1 MPLVKSKPKDVIRL
15 PDVIVMFKKVNQLA
29 GSGDPL
35 IYNWV
40 GTKGKNKGKKLS
52 SKVWVNYWETV
63 CLIAMLFLFGRRIS
77 EVITVKRKDVWTKR
91 GFLYVRFRLLKRQH
105 TGEIIYKVK
114 RIHLEKSKMLS
125 QLITGHVRR
134 IPDGEAYIFQGESRP
149 HIQVVRNKKYGK
161 TYKYRHTTEGH
172 MSRIHAYKI
181 LKALNPEFYP
191 HYFRHSLAT
200 VLAEEHVDPI
210 AIKQWFDWV
219 RFETA
224 MIYIKESGVITEG
237 ISNRQI
243 G

>member
-1 MPLVKSKPKDVIRL
+1 
-15 PDVIVMFKKVNQLA
+15 MFKQVKAL
-29 GSGDPL
+29 SETGDSL
-35 IYNWV
+35 TYSWV
-40 GTKGKNKGKKLS
+40 GTRGKNKGKKLS
-52 SKVWVNYWETV
+52 SKIWINYWETS
-63 CLIAMLFLFGRRIS
+63 CLIALLFLFGRRIS
-77 EVITVKRKDVWTKR
+77 EIITVKRKDVWTKR
-91 GFLYVRFRLLKRQH
+91 GFLYVKFRLLKRRG

-125 QLITGHVRR
+125 QLIVGHVTK
-134 IPDGEAYIFQGESRP
+134 IPDGEAYLFQGESRP

-161 TYKYRHTTEGH
+161 TYRYKHTTEGH
-172 MSRIHAYKI
+172 MSRIQAWKI
-181 LKALNPEFYP
+181 LKALNPEYYP

-200 VLAEEHVDPI
+200 VLAEEHTDPI

-224 MIYIKESGVITEG
+224 MIYIRDSGVITEG